1 MTRILIFYLYV
12 INKKNSKVICIK
24 FYAKEKILLRGNML
38 YHNINSFEKEKKK
51 QSNHI
56 IKMKLMSLMFNL
68 KMIAFRIIYLHYKS

>member
-38 YHNINSFEKEKKK
+38 YHNINSFEKEKK
-51 QSNHI
+51 SNHI
-56 IKMKLMSLMFNL
+56 IKMKLMSLMFTL
-68 KMIAFRIIYLHYKS
+68 KMIVFRIIYLHFKS